1 MLFPSLG
8 LGYVCIFVIILFRV
22 GKTSLMNQYPF
33 VFIGWWSAL
42 MCMFLVYFLF
52 HEIDNIAVRFLP
64 ICSILLCGFFDWWI
78 RYVHKKFSQQ
88 YKATI
93 GADFVT
99 KELQIDDRL
108 VTLQVSRCFCL
119 KKCFGFEFAWTTVKW
134 SVVELFT
141 WFW

>member
-1 MLFPSLG
+1 MYVYLLLFFSGWVRRRWWTSILSFSLDDD
-8 LGYVCIFVIILFRV
+8 LRWCVC
-22 GKTSLMNQYPF
+22 
-33 VFIGWWSAL
+33 
-42 MCMFLVYFLF
+42 FLVYFLF